1 MNIDKKDNENL
12 YNNNNNDNINKNINN
27 NLINDVLIKN
37 NKNKINIEEKKIISS
52 KSSESEILSDS
63 FKIQRI
69 SVFINKYQTS
79 IDVEKLSTEE
89 IDLLSRK
96 RKLS

>member
-1 MNIDKKDNENL
+1 MEKLNYNIEKNKSNEN
-12 YNNNNNDNINKNINN
+12 NK
-27 NLINDVLIKN
+27 INDVLYKN
-37 NKNKINIEEKKIISS
+37 NKNNINLEEKKLFSS
-52 KSSESEILSDS
+52 KSSECENVYDT

-69 SVFINKYQTS
+69 SVFINKYQTT
-79 IDVEKLSTEE
+79 INVEKLSTEE

>member
-1 MNIDKKDNENL
+1 MEKLNYNTEKNKSNEN
-12 YNNNNNDNINKNINN
+12 NI
-27 NLINDVLIKN
+27 INDVLYKN
-37 NKNKINIEEKKIISS
+37 NKNNINLEEKKLFSS
-52 KSSESEILSDS
+52 KSSEYENVYDT